1 MATDALQQTQE
12 ERPHQHTPRPRLA
25 VFGLAARPV
34 PLYTASGAT
43 PFGEIRPVTD
53 LYNIEVSVETTYVAE
68 HSEPEEGRF
77 VFAYTITLVNRG
89 SVSAQLLS
97 RHWVITDADSQ
108 VEEVRGDGVVGEQPV
123 LKPGEGFR
131 YTSGA
136 VIETPVGT
144 MQGSYQM
151 VAEDGQQFD
160 ATIPEFVLSAPRTL
174 H

>member
-1 MATDALQQTQE
+1 VTIQ
-12 ERPHQHTPRPRLA
+12 
-25 VFGLAARPV
+25 
-34 PLYTASGAT
+34 LY
-43 PFGEIRPVTD
+43 D
-53 LYNIEVSVETTYVAE
+53 IEVSVETTYVAE
-68 HSEPEEGRF
+68 HSEPEEYRF

-108 VEEVRGDGVVGEQPV
+108 VEEVRGEGVVGEQPV

-151 VAEDGQQFD
+151 VAADGQQFD
-160 ATIPEFVLSAPRTL
+160 AAIPEFVLSAPRTL